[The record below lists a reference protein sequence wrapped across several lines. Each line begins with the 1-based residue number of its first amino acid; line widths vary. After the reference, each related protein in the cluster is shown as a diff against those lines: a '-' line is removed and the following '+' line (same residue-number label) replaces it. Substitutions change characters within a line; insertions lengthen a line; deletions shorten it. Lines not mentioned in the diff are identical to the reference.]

1 MTNKEKTIEITDQ
14 VINQIEGLIH
24 KKIEIWYEQVLFS
37 GLWWMGV
44 GLSIIPW
51 ILWFIFRKKDST
63 DRLLY
68 PGFYVMSISLILDV
82 LGDQLGLWHY
92 RFNVIPVLPT
102 YFPWDVTLMPVAIL
116 FLLQVK
122 PNISPWIKAVVFAL
136 LTSYLAEPFFN
147 WLEVYEPIKWKY
159 TYSVPIQIFI
169 YMTAHY
175 LSLRNQFAPLK
186 KT

>member
-1 MTNKEKTIEITDQ
+1 MTNKEKTIEITDE
-14 VINQIEGLIH
+14 VKNQIEMLIH
-24 KKIEIWYEQVLFS
+24 KKIEIWFEHVLFT

-44 GLSIIPW
+44 GLSTIPW
-51 ILWFIFRKKDST
+51 VLWFIFRKKEST

-68 PGFYVMSISLILDV
+68 AGFYVMTISLILDV
-82 LGDQLGLWHY
+82 LGDQLGFWHY
-92 RFNVIPVLPT
+92 RFNVMPILPT
-102 YFPWDVTLMPVAIL
+102 YFPWDITLMPVAIL

-122 PNISPWIKAVVFAL
+122 PNINPWIKAVFFAL
-136 LTSYLAEPFFN
+136 ITSYLAEPFFH
-147 WLEVYEPIKWKY
+147 WIDVYAPMAWKY

-175 LSLRNQFAPLK
+175 LSSRNQFAPLK